1 MSLNVLVDSY
11 ASLQP
16 ALLQAKRAQL
26 SLPFPR
32 RSCFPNPLSPS
43 LLSCELF
50 PVNLF
55 KNMLPRTEGSAPL
68 PLQLEESSSIS
79 IILSP
84 GFPTTLSFNPS
95 SFQISAHPPGS
106 EQYLRAGWLLKA
118 HGDPRA
124 WLCQELLMK
133 TPASMG
139 E

>member
-68 PLQLEESSSIS
+68 PLLLEESSSVS
-79 IILSP
+79 IILSRLV
-84 GFPTTLSFNPS
+84 FPPRRPLIP